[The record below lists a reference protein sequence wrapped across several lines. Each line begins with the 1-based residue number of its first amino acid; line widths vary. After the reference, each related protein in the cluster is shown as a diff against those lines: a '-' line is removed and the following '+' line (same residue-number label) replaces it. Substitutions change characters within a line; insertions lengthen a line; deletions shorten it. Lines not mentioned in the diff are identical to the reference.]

1 MRVYKPTYTY
11 KEKGK
16 RKTKKISKWW
26 IELRDHIGVIRRF
39 PAFTDKGES
48 EKVGRK
54 IEKLVIC
61 NLNHEPP
68 DRILSEWLE
77 HIPEKLWDKLVQF
90 GLLDSRRAA
99 ASKSLLGHLKDFEI
113 SLLAKGGTEKHAK
126 QTTSRIKR
134 VLEECGFVNWSDIT
148 ASRVLQQI
156 VKLRKYVNVVIVKK
170 VNGKKVKQKELK
182 DNGQISSKTANYYLK
197 SMKQFCR
204 WMVNDRRASES
215 PVEHLQSI
223 NDIDIRHGRRALE
236 TDELRRLLETTLAQ
250 PKRFGMTGRERAILY
265 RLAAETGLRRNEIKS
280 LKKSSFNFS
289 NCTVS
294 VEIAYTKNKKTT
306 VLPLRKATS
315 AELQEFLAK
324 KMPNAEAFKVPEK
337 TADMM
342 KEDLAAAKIPYVDD
356 AGLFADFHALRHVT
370 GSLLAKAG
378 IHPKV
383 SQSLMRHSDINLT
396 MSRYTHIFRGQE
408 SEAVEKLPDLS
419 LPSQQKQQALATGT
433 DGKNDLSQNLSELAG
448 QKRI

>member
-1 MRVYKPTYTY
+1 M
-11 KEKGK
+11 
-16 RKTKKISKWW
+16 
-26 IELRDHIGVIRRF
+26 
-39 PAFTDKGES
+39 
-48 EKVGRK
+48 
-54 IEKLVIC
+54 
-61 NLNHEPP
+61 
-68 DRILSEWLE
+68 
-77 HIPEKLWDKLVQF
+77 
-90 GLLDSRRAA
+90 
-99 ASKSLLGHLKDFEI
+99 
-113 SLLAKGGTEKHAK
+113 
-126 QTTSRIKR
+126 
-134 VLEECGFVNWSDIT
+134 NWSEIT

-156 VKLRKYVNVVIVKK
+156 VKFRKYVNIVIVKK

-215 PVEHLQSI
+215 PVEHLQFI

-236 TDELRRLLETTLAQ
+236 TDELRHLLETTLAQ
-250 PKRFGMTGRERAILY
+250 PKRFGMTGRERATLY
-265 RLAAETGLRRNEIKS
+265 RFAAETGLRRNEIKS

-289 NCTVS
+289 NCTVV
-294 VEIAYTKNKKTT
+294 VEITYTKNKKAT

-315 AELQEFLAK
+315 AELQEFLAG
-324 KMPNAEAFKVPEK
+324 KMPNVKAFKVPEK
-337 TADMM
+337 TADMI
-342 KEDLAAAKIPYVDD
+342 KEDLAAAQIPYVDD

-378 IHPKV
+378 VHPKV

-419 LPSQQKQQALATGT
+419 LPSQKKQQALATGT
-433 DGKNDLSQNLSELAG
+433 NDKNDLSQNLSELAG
-448 QKRI
+448 QKHISTNLGELSVTNQDMKKNLISNA